1 MQTTF
6 INLIPVFLFFSLGML
21 LRRLQFAGTA
31 HAVFL
36 LKFIFF
42 ISLPALILL
51 KLSQVPLDMERL
63 LLPFVN
69 IAINIGCMS
78 ITLLVTRFMNLDKK
92 TLGSMLISTM
102 IINNVF
108 IYPFVLIGYGDE
120 GFVDIVLLDF
130 GNSVMTATFTYALA
144 FRYGHAKH
152 ATKTLIMKVLKTPL
166 LWAIVTAVILSVFSI
181 PMPRVAEGFL
191 EPLGQMTSP
200 LILIAL
206 GIFFSPR
213 IKGAGLVAV
222 TISIRMFAGLIIG
235 LFIAKSLGFQ
245 GTTFAVVALCSA
257 APVGFN
263 ALTFSS
269 LAKLNTEFAASVLS
283 ISILIGVIYIPVL
296 MYIFQI

>member
-1 MQTTF
+1 MTT
-6 INLIPVFLFFSLGML
+6 
-21 LRRLQFAGTA
+21 
-31 HAVFL
+31 
-36 LKFIFF
+36 
-42 ISLPALILL
+42 
-51 KLSQVPLDMERL
+51 
-63 LLPFVN
+63 
-69 IAINIGCMS
+69 
-78 ITLLVTRFMNLDKK
+78 
-92 TLGSMLISTM
+92 
-102 IINNVF
+102 
-108 IYPFVLIGYGDE
+108 
-120 GFVDIVLLDF
+120 
-130 GNSVMTATFTYALA
+130 TFTYALA
-144 FRYGHAKH
+144 FRYGHVKH

-213 IKGAGLVAV
+213 IKGVGLVAV